1 MKEGKNTMG
10 AQGATASTL
19 QSISGA
25 ASATTALASG
35 TVKVASETTALAS
48 GTLASGAAASGG
60 TWTTSGSWESS
71 SSALAVEWTS
81 EGASGA
87 ALASGQACGGRQ
99 GEARDMAIS
108 SESERGNYGGFLRR
122 GLSPGTPAFFK
133 AAFHP
138 SSQARSR
145 IPGS

>member
-1 MKEGKNTMG
+1 MG
-10 AQGATASTL
+10 TQGVTASTL

-35 TVKVASETTALAS
+35 TVEVASETTALAS
-48 GTLASGAAASGG
+48 GMLASGAGASGG
-60 TWTTSGSWESS
+60 AWTTSGAGESS
-71 SSALAVEWTS
+71 CPALAIEGAF
-81 EGASGA
+81 EGASGV
-87 ALASGQACGGRQ
+87 ALASGQAYGGRQ
-99 GEARDMAIS
+99 GEARDMTIS
-108 SESERGNYGGFLRR
+108 SESERGNFGGFLRR

>member
-1 MKEGKNTMG
+1 MG
-10 AQGATASTL
+10 TQGVTASTL

-25 ASATTALASG
+25 ASATTVLASIM
-35 TVKVASETTALAS
+35 VEVASEMTALAS
-48 GTLASGAAASGG
+48 GTLASGAAASEGA
-60 TWTTSGSWESS
+60 WTTSGVGESS
-71 SSALAVEWTS
+71 SSALAVEGAS

-87 ALASGQACGGRQ
+87 ALASGQACRGRQ

-108 SESERGNYGGFLRR
+108 SESKRGNFGGFLRR

-138 SSQARSR
+138 SS
-145 IPGS
+145 